1 MTDGSTLLTVAMVAM
16 TVVMMDGMVAVG
28 AWAFVRRRRNG
39 GGSRVSSATSSL
51 EVARGVHRLGTRW
64 ANFYP
69 VVDGGEGLLIDS
81 GYPG

>member
-1 MTDGSTLLTVAMVAM
+1 M
-16 TVVMMDGMVAVG
+16 
-28 AWAFVRRRRNG
+28 
-39 GGSRVSSATSSL
+39 SSATSSL

>member
-39 GGSRVSSATSSL
+39 GD
-51 EVARGVHRLGTRW
+51 RG
-64 ANFYP
+64 
-69 VVDGGEGLLIDS
+69 
-81 GYPG
+81 